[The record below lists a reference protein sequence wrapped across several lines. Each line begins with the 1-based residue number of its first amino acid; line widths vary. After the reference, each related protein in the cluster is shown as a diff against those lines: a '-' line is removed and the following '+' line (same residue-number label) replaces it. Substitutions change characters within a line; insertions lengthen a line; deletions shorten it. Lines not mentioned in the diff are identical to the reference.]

1 MQKIKL
7 TPDDVLT
14 GAGTYREE
22 VEIDC
27 PVCDKKTGFKTDD
40 EITECDECGSE
51 FGVDKPFS

>member
-27 PVCDKKTGFKTDD
+27 PVCTEEATVKTDSGMAQCED
-40 EITECDECGSE
+40 CGAE
-51 FGVDKPFS
+51 FGVENPFS